1 MKRHR
6 FNTFIASNSKRP
18 KQETY
23 MAYLWESL
31 IGAVE
36 L

>member
-6 FNTFIASNSKRP
+6 FDTTIESNSKRP
-18 KQETY
+18 KHDTY
-23 MAYLWESL
+23 MAYWQESL